1 MITKCI
7 FPLLIHG
14 LILVKK
20 MQILGQ
26 FSLIGCQFTGGKTK
40 DYKRYSKKPGLII

>member
-26 FSLIGCQFTGGKTK
+26 FSIIEWELTGGKTI
-40 DYKRYSKKPGLII
+40 DYKWHRKLLA